1 MTGRAPFRSYPGPVT
16 GKAHRRKD
24 VDKKDLAY
32 VLCVFKWI
40 GTDR

>member
-16 GKAHRRKD
+16 GKNSHRRKE

-32 VLCVFKWI
+32 VRCVDKME
-40 GTDR
+40 RS